1 MIHGGAGELDRVR
14 KHTDIAPYLESI
26 KIILEKGNKLLKRGG
41 TALDAVEL
49 CVSMLED
56 NSLFN
61 AGRGAV
67 LNESGVAELD
77 AAIMD
82 GKSLNAGAVAGLSH
96 IANPVRLA
104 RLVLEKS
111 NHVML
116 IANGAERF
124 ARQHDIKSVTN
135 KYFITDKKLEEYK
148 KLRAGRQIDK
158 RRKHG
163 TVGAVAMDKKGNL
176 AAATSTGGLVCKQ
189 QGRVGDSPI
198 IGAGT
203 YADNKTCAV
212 SATGHGE
219 MFMRTVLAKHIADLV
234 QFKELDA
241 GSAAKQA
248 INHLKRRVDGLGGV
262 IVIDRYGRCA
272 ARFNTRTMIRG
283 WVERGKELHY
293 MIE

>member
-1 MIHGGAGELDRVR
+1 MKKTWSLMIHGGAGELDRVR

-96 IANPVRLA
+96 IANPVQLA

-135 KYFITDKKLEEYK
+135 KYFITDKRLEEYK

-203 YADNKTCAV
+203 YMQIIKPVQYQQLVMARCSCVLYLQNILRIWFNSKNWMLVPLRNRLSITLNA
-212 SATGHGE
+212 GL
-219 MFMRTVLAKHIADLV
+219 TVLAV
-234 QFKELDA
+234 
-241 GSAAKQA
+241 
-248 INHLKRRVDGLGGV
+248 
-262 IVIDRYGRCA
+262 
-272 ARFNTRTMIRG
+272 
-283 WVERGKELHY
+283 
-293 MIE
+293 